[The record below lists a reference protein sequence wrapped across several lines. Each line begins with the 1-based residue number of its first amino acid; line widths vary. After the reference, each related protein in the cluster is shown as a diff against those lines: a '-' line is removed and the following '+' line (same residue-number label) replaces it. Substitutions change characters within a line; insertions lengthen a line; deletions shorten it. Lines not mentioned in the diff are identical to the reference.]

1 MSKKTV
7 CFGEVLWDM
16 FPNEKIIGGAPLN
29 VALRMN
35 ALGVDS
41 QIISRVG
48 KDTLGEEIQNYLT
61 DNQLSKRFLQT
72 SEKLPTGQVLVHL
85 NDEGSAS
92 YTIAEPV
99 AWDEISL
106 TEDLKEEV
114 SQSDLFLYG
123 SLATRNSHSF
133 STLNTL
139 LSLAPYKVFD
149 VNLRPPFYSM
159 AVLKTLMDAADLIK
173 FNDEELA
180 IIQQE
185 LGGTKNDLKNQLLF
199 LAEKTNTPT
208 LCVTLGSEGALLYH
222 QGEFYEQSGFPIKVI
237 DTVGAGDSFLA
248 TLLSGILLKTS
259 MQDTLANACAM
270 GAMVAGRKG
279 ANPQISQEELA
290 AFRSKN
296 EK

>member
-1 MSKKTV
+1 MSKKTI

-48 KDTLGEEIQNYLT
+48 KDTLGEEIQNYLA

-133 STLNTL
+133 STLNAL

-159 AVLKTLMDAADLIK
+159 PVLKTLMEAADLIK
-173 FNDEELA
+173 FNDEELV

-185 LGGTKNDLKNQLLF
+185 LGGTKNDLKDQLLF

-222 QGEFYEQSGFPIKVI
+222 QGEFYEQSGFPIKVV

-279 ANPQISQEELA
+279 ANPQITQEELA

>member
-1 MSKKTV
+1 MSKKTI

-133 STLNTL
+133 STLNAL

-149 VNLRPPFYSM
+149 VNLRPPFYAM
-159 AVLKTLMDAADLIK
+159 PVLKTLMEAADLIK

-185 LGGTKNDLKNQLLF
+185 LGGTKNDLKDQLLF

-279 ANPQISQEELA
+279 ANPQITQEELA
-290 AFRSKN
+290 AFRSNN

>member
-1 MSKKTV
+1 MSKKTI

-133 STLNTL
+133 STLNAL

-185 LGGTKNDLKNQLLF
+185 LGGTKNDLKDQLLF

-279 ANPQISQEELA
+279 ANPQITQEELA

>member
-106 TEDLKEEV
+106 SEDLKEEV

-133 STLNTL
+133 STLNAL

-159 AVLKTLMDAADLIK
+159 PVLKTLMDAADLIK

-185 LGGTKNDLKNQLLF
+185 LGGTKNDLKDQLLF

-279 ANPQISQEELA
+279 ANPQITQEELA
-290 AFRSKN
+290 AFRSNN

>member
-48 KDTLGEEIQNYLT
+48 KDALGEKIQSYLA

-106 TEDLKEEV
+106 SEDLKEEV

-133 STLNTL
+133 STLNAL

-159 AVLKTLMDAADLIK
+159 PVLKTLMEAADLIK

-185 LGGTKNDLKNQLLF
+185 LGGTKNDLKDQLLF
-199 LAEKTNTPT
+199 LAKKTNTPT

-279 ANPQISQEELA
+279 ANPQITREELA

>member
-1 MSKKTV
+1 MSKKTI

-48 KDTLGEEIQNYLT
+48 KDTLGEEIQNYLA

-133 STLNTL
+133 STLNAL

-149 VNLRPPFYSM
+149 VNLRPPFYAM
-159 AVLKTLMDAADLIK
+159 PVLKTLMEAADLIK

-185 LGGTKNDLKNQLLF
+185 LGGTKNDLKDQLLF

-222 QGEFYEQSGFPIKVI
+222 QGEFYEQSGFPIKVV

-279 ANPQISQEELA
+279 ANPQITQEELA

>member
-1 MSKKTV
+1 MSKKTI

-106 TEDLKEEV
+106 SEDLKEEV

-133 STLNTL
+133 STLNAL

-185 LGGTKNDLKNQLLF
+185 LGGTKNDLKDQLLF

-237 DTVGAGDSFLA
+237 DTVGAGDSFFA

-279 ANPQISQEELA
+279 ANPQITQEELA
-290 AFRSKN
+290 AFRSNN

>member
-1 MSKKTV
+1 MSKKTI

-48 KDTLGEEIQNYLT
+48 KDALGEEIQNYLA

-72 SEKLPTGQVLVHL
+72 SENLPTGQVLVHL

-133 STLNTL
+133 STLNAL

-159 AVLKTLMDAADLIK
+159 PVLKTLMEAADLIK

-185 LGGTKNDLKNQLLF
+185 LGGTKNDLKDQLLF
-199 LAEKTNTPT
+199 FAEKTNTPT

-222 QGEFYEQSGFPIKVI
+222 QGEFYEQSGFPTKVV

-279 ANPQISQEELA
+279 ANPQITQEELA

>member
-1 MSKKTV
+1 MSKKTI

-35 ALGVDS
+35 ALGVES

-48 KDTLGEEIQNYLT
+48 KDTLGEEIQNYLA

-133 STLNTL
+133 STLNAL

-159 AVLKTLMDAADLIK
+159 PVLKTLMEAADLIK
-173 FNDEELA
+173 FNDEELV

-185 LGGTKNDLKNQLLF
+185 LGGTKNDLKDQLLF

-222 QGEFYEQSGFPIKVI
+222 QGEFYEQSGFPIKVV

-279 ANPQISQEELA
+279 ANPQITQEELA

>member
-35 ALGVDS
+35 TLGVDS

-48 KDTLGEEIQNYLT
+48 KDALGEEIQSYLA

-133 STLNTL
+133 STLNAL

-149 VNLRPPFYSM
+149 VNLRPPFYAM
-159 AVLKTLMDAADLIK
+159 PVLKTLMEAADLIK

-185 LGGTKNDLKNQLLF
+185 LGGTKNDLKDQLLF

-222 QGEFYEQSGFPIKVI
+222 QGEFYEQSGFPIKVV

-248 TLLSGILLKTS
+248 TLLSGILLKKS

-279 ANPQISQEELA
+279 ANPQITQEELA

>member
-1 MSKKTV
+1 MSKKTI

-133 STLNTL
+133 STLNAL

-159 AVLKTLMDAADLIK
+159 PVLKTLMEAADLIK

-279 ANPQISQEELA
+279 ANPQITQEELA
-290 AFRSKN
+290 AFRSNN